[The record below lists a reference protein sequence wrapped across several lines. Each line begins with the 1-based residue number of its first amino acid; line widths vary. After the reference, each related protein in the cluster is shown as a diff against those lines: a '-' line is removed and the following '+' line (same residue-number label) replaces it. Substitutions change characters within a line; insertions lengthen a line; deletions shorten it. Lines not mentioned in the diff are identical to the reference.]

1 MRRPKWRMLVKDKTH
16 PIVGR
21 KMTRF
26 VLSFLPFASRTMKPE
41 AKKQDP
47 KTESVIPLAEWE
59 IGLARM
65 APVG

>member
-1 MRRPKWRMLVKDKTH
+1 MRRPKWRKLVKDKTH
-16 PIVGR
+16 PIVSR

-47 KTESVIPLAEWE
+47 KTESVIPLAE
-59 IGLARM
+59 
-65 APVG
+65 